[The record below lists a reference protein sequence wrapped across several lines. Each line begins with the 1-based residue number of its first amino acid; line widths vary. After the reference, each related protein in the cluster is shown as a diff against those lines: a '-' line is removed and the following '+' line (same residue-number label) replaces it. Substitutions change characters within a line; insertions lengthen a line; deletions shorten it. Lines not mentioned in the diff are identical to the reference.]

1 MSRSWLA
8 RVLGRSAG
16 EMSFLEHLEEL
27 RRVILA
33 SLGALVICSLVS
45 YAFSG
50 RLLDYIVVRTVQEA
64 QFIRPME
71 PFLVRI
77 KLALVL
83 GAVLALP
90 FISFQIWSFVVPGLL
105 RHERRTVVPLAVAS
119 TALFIGGMA
128 FSWWVM
134 TPVMLD
140 LLLSFGTQHLSPN
153 LTADYLFDFVVKMAV
168 GCGIMFQLPLVTLM
182 LTLVRVISA
191 RQLWSK
197 WRHAIVVILIV
208 AAVVTPGDGP
218 SQVILAAPVLILY
231 FISAALAT
239 ILERGRKK
247 REALGQQEEDS

>member
-1 MSRSWLA
+1 MA
-8 RVLGRSAG
+8 
-16 EMSFLEHLEEL
+16 FLEHLEEL

-33 SLGALVICSLVS
+33 SLGALVICTILT

-50 RLLDYIVVRTVQEA
+50 RLLDYIVVRTVGEA

-90 FISFQIWSFVVPGLL
+90 FISFQVWSFVLPGLL
-105 RHERRTVVPLAVAS
+105 RHERRTVVPMAVAS
-119 TALFIGGMA
+119 TALFLGGMA
-128 FSWWVM
+128 FSWWIM

-140 LLLSFGTQHLSPN
+140 LLLSFGTESLRPN
-153 LTADYLFDFVVKMAV
+153 ITADFLFDFVLKMAV

-182 LTLVRVISA
+182 LTLARVVTP

-197 WRHAIVVILIV
+197 WRHAIVAILIV
-208 AAVVTPGDGP
+208 AAFVTPGDGP
-218 SQVILAAPVLILY
+218 SQVILAAPVLLLY
-231 FISAALAT
+231 FISAALAS
-239 ILERGRKK
+239 IMERGRRK
-247 REALGQQEEDS
+247 REEAAAREGDS